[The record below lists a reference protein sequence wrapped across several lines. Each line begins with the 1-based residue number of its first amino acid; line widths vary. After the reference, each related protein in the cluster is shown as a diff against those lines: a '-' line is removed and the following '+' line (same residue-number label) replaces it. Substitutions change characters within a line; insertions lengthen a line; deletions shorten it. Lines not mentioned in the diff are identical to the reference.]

1 MTMVLLDL
9 LLVLLGG
16 LSLGLRLLVLLDQL
30 VHLEEEKISSV
41 SCLVGNTI
49 VDSSPEQTSI
59 TVFKNTTRCR
69 NRKKVS
75 RICFCFHT
83 TPPIRS
89 CVFPFINLN
98 IWSY

>member
-16 LSLGLRLLVLLDQL
+16 LSLGFRLLVLLDQL

-69 NRKKVS
+69 NRKKSVTHLFLFS
-75 RICFCFHT
+75 HDTPDPILCFSFYK
-83 TPPIRS
+83 
-89 CVFPFINLN
+89 F
-98 IWSY
+98 

>member
-41 SCLVGNTI
+41 SCMVI
-49 VDSSPEQTSI
+49 DSSPEQTSI

-75 RICFCFHT
+75 RICSCFHT

-89 CVFPFINLN
+89 CVFPFINFKTNNKFL
-98 IWSY
+98 